1 MNKNNVILSQE
12 QYNALQTHVTELG
25 VRYIKTGFGWF
36 SLRNAFD
43 DFCERSG
50 ANKGINEECS
60 IGRRK
65 LMAQSICIKAIP
77 NLDRAANNR
86 LEAELY
92 KMAENFHPD
101 RSKGMHRRK

>member
-12 QYNALQTHVTELG
+12 QYNSLQARVTDLG

-36 SLRNAFD
+36 TLRKAFD

-50 ANKGINEECS
+50 ANKGINDECT

-65 LMAQSICIKAIP
+65 LMAQSICIKAISS
-77 NLDRAANNR
+77 LDRVSNDR

-92 KMAENFHPD
+92 KMAENYHSD
-101 RSKGMHRRK
+101 RSRGMCR

>member
-12 QYNALQTHVTELG
+12 QYNSLQARVTDLG
-25 VRYIKTGFGWF
+25 VHYIKTGFGWF
-36 SLRNAFD
+36 TLRKAFD

-50 ANKGINEECS
+50 ANKGINDECT

-65 LMAQSICIKAIP
+65 LMAQSICIKAISS
-77 NLDRAANNR
+77 LDRVSNDR

-92 KMAENFHPD
+92 KMAENYHSD
-101 RSKGMHRRK
+101 RSRGMCR

>member
-1 MNKNNVILSQE
+1 VPVGDNSLSQE
-12 QYNALQTHVTELG
+12 QYNSLQAHVTDLG

-36 SLRNAFD
+36 TLHKAFD

-50 ANKGINEECS
+50 ANKGINDECS

-65 LMAQSICIKAIP
+65 LMAQSVCIKAISR
-77 NLDRAANNR
+77 LDRVFNNR

-92 KMAENFHPD
+92 QMAENYHSD
-101 RSKGMHRRK
+101 RPRGMCR